1 MTEKI
6 EKVPVFYEILFRK
19 MTENQLVTIDKT
31 AKDHVVR
38 MFRFN
43 RAIMSCPQHN
53 KVTIDDTASNNNDGF
68 VCKIAL

>member
-1 MTEKI
+1 M

-43 RAIMSCPQHN
+43 RAIKLS
-53 KVTIDDTASNNNDGF
+53 TA
-68 VCKIAL
+68 